1 VELSDR
7 EKRRQRLA
15 DGAPGLRFV
24 RGEGGGARSI
34 VVGDETVTVALS
46 AIQELKD
53 IVGLDLA
60 AREDA

>member
-1 VELSDR
+1 
-7 EKRRQRLA
+7 
-15 DGAPGLRFV
+15 
-24 RGEGGGARSI
+24 